1 MFFIRFPL
9 LSDLQESTL
18 RMLTTFRPALLSGL
32 LIAVLSLTACK
43 DDEEWAEEFYQSGLA
58 LLAAGDTDRAL
69 VEFRNV
75 FKHDGFHKDA
85 RLVYAE
91 TQLARGETGEATSQY
106 LRLIEQYPD
115 TIEVRVK
122 LAELALA
129 RGDWAEVERHGQA
142 GMALDAAAP
151 GVQALRIALDYRTAV
166 LDRDEPARARLAEEA
181 RILLDSDPD
190 NLVSRRVLID
200 QQMHTK
206 DSADALTQIDAALAT
221 NPKQLD
227 FQMLKFRILAEAE
240 DLAGTGAHLQQM
252 FALYP
257 ENDQVKGALIGWY
270 LAQKDIDGAEAFLR
284 DVAGPVTGAPEGHVA
299 VVQLLQAARSPE
311 AAQAE
316 LDALIASNAGTANAE
331 LYGALR
337 AAIDFQAGK
346 TEAAIGAMEVLVE
359 GAEASDQTRKLKAM
373 LAQMRDATGNRVGAR
388 ALVEEVLAEDASNVE
403 ALKMRGAWLIAD
415 DKPGDAIVDLRNALN
430 QNPRDPAILT
440 LMASA
445 HERDGNLD
453 LMGERLGLAVEV
465 SGSGAA
471 ESLRYAQF
479 LQRQKRIPAAEAVLT
494 EAARANPRSPEVLT
508 ALAEISLAQKKW
520 LPAQAAITALRKLGL
535 PQTQATVQRLQAATF
550 LGQNRTEESLAFLTE
565 QVEQGNSDIT
575 GIAMIVQT
583 QIVDGKL
590 DAARDYLD
598 DAMAERPDSRPLR
611 LLSAGL
617 DALRGD
623 VAAAEAQYRAL
634 IAEAPAEEVPVRQLY
649 KLLAATGQSDQATA
663 VVEAG
668 LQAAPKSATLRW
680 IKAGALNE
688 TGDIDGAVAIYEELY
703 AENTAN
709 VVVAN
714 NLASLITTYRDDP
727 EGLERAFAIA
737 RRLRGST
744 VPAFQDTYGWIE
756 YRRGNLQEALLALE
770 PAAAGLP
777 DDALTQFHLG
787 MTYADLGE
795 TAKAITQFERVMEL
809 AGDSDLPQVD
819 TARTRLE
826 ALRNPAPAAP

>member
-1 MFFIRFPL
+1 
-9 LSDLQESTL
+9 
-18 RMLTTFRPALLSGL
+18 MLTIFRPALLSGL
-32 LIAVLSLTACK
+32 LVAALGLSACK
-43 DDEEWAEEFYQSGLA
+43 DAEERAEDFYQSGLA
-58 LLAAGDTDRAL
+58 LLAAGDEERAL

-75 FKHDGFHKDA
+75 FKHNGFHKEA
-85 RLVYAE
+85 RLAYAD

-129 RGDWAEVERHGQA
+129 RSDWAEVERHGRA
-142 GMALDAAAP
+142 AIALDAAAP

-181 RILLDSDPD
+181 RRLLDTTPD
-190 NLVSRRVLID
+190 NLVARRVLID
-200 QQMHTK
+200 QLMATR
-206 DSADALTQIDAALAT
+206 DSTAALHQIDAALAT
-221 NPKQLD
+221 NPRQLD
-227 FQMLKFRILAEAE
+227 FQMLKFRILAEAN
-240 DLAGTGAHLQQM
+240 DVPGTGAQLKRM
-252 FALYP
+252 FELYP
-257 ENDQVKGALIGWY
+257 ENEQVKGALIGWY

-284 DVAGPVTGAPEGHVA
+284 DVAGPVTGPPAGHVA
-299 VVQLLQAARSPE
+299 VVQLLQATRSPE
-311 AAQAE
+311 AARAE
-316 LDALIASNAGTANAE
+316 LDALIAANAGTANAE
-331 LYGALR
+331 LYGGLR
-337 AAIDFQAGK
+337 AALDFQGGR
-346 TEAAIGAMEVLVE
+346 TEAAVGALEAIVA
-359 GAEASDQTRKLKAM
+359 GAEPSDQTRRLKTM

-403 ALKMRGAWLIAD
+403 ALKMRAAWLIAD

-430 QNPRDPAILT
+430 QNPRDSAILT
-440 LMASA
+440 LMATA

-453 LMGERLGLAVEV
+453 LTGERLALAVEV

-479 LQRQKRIPAAEAVLT
+479 LQRQNRIPAAEAVLAD
-494 EAARANPRSPEVLT
+494 AARANPRSPEVLT

-520 LPAQAAITALRKLGL
+520 LPAQAAITALRNLGL
-535 PQTQATVQRLQAATF
+535 PQTEATVQRLQAATF

-565 QVEQGNSDIT
+565 QVAQGNSEIT

-583 QIVDGKL
+583 QIVAGKL
-590 DAARDYLD
+590 EAARDYLD
-598 DAMAERPDSRPLR
+598 GAMAERPEARALR

-649 KLLAATGQSDQATA
+649 NLLASIGQPEQAAA
-663 VVEAG
+663 VLEAG
-668 LQAAPKSATLRW
+668 LQAAPESATLRW
-680 IKAGALNE
+680 IKAGALDKA
-688 TGDIDGAVAIYEELY
+688 GDIEGAIAIYEELY

-727 EGLERAFAIA
+727 ESLERAFAIA
-737 RRLRGST
+737 RRLRGSS

-756 YRRGNLQEALLALE
+756 YRRGNLQEALQALE

-777 DDALTQFHLG
+777 DDPLTQFHLG

-795 TAKAITQFERVMEL
+795 TAKAITQFERALDL
-809 AGDSDLPQVD
+809 AGDSDLPQVA
-819 TARTRLE
+819 TARSRLE